1 MFNLVSNKGIKRD
14 YASAGGG
21 TTDLLRIQLKG
32 SSKGGNTEWGW
43 GVGKYVNI
51 QFWGAADVPV
61 AIYIYIYIVES
72 KLGPRFEFF

>member
-14 YASAGGG
+14 YTSAAGGGGGVVG

-32 SSKGGNTEWGW
+32 NTKGGNTGWGW

-61 AIYIYIYIVES
+61 AIYIYMM
-72 KLGPRFEFF
+72 

>member
-14 YASAGGG
+14 YTSGGGG

-32 SSKGGNTEWGW
+32 NTKGGNRGWGW

-51 QFWGAADVPV
+51 QFLGAAGGSV
-61 AIYIYIYIVES
+61 AIFS
-72 KLGPRFEFF
+72 AF